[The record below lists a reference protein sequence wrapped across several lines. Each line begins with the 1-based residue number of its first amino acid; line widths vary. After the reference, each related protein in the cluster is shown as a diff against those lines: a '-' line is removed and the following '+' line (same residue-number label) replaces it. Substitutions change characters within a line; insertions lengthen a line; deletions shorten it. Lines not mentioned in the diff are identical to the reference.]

1 MTAAI
6 KKSTAKK
13 TRKYTPEEM
22 IPYLIDTVREVI
34 ETARVPAPVL
44 DKSGQPTGAT
54 EYQSATVLKACE
66 LMAKLLGTVRETEK
80 NDGFCIQLVS
90 YKDCEES
97 DDDA

>member
-1 MTAAI
+1 MTAAL
-6 KKSTAKK
+6 KKSTAKSAQ
-13 TRKYTPEEM
+13 KYAPEKM

-34 ETARVPAPVL
+34 ETARVPTPVL
-44 DKSGQPTGAT
+44 DKSGHPTGAT

-66 LMAKLLGTVRETEK
+66 LMAKLLGTVRENEK
-80 NDGFCIQLVS
+80 SDGLCIQLVS